1 MENKAFKIGT
11 RCSPL
16 ALAHA
21 FETRSYL
28 IDVHKLSPHNIV
40 IVPLSTKGDR
50 ITNRSLTE
58 IGGKGLFTE
67 EIEKKLISGEI
78 DLAVHSAK
86 DMPTKLLKGLQISA
100 YLPRE
105 NIRDVFIS
113 NTANS
118 LDDLAPNSIVGTSSL
133 RRKALLLRQRP
144 DISVIDFR
152 GKIETRLTKLKN
164 NKADAILLA
173 YAGIKRLQKENV
185 ITEILNLEDFP
196 PSPGQGAI
204 CIETHIDNT
213 KAQELARSLNHKET
227 WDSVRCERA
236 FLAELDGSCK
246 SAIAG
251 FAHCKEQTLYFRGIV
266 LSPDGKIFHEVSRNG
281 NRCDAIHIGRDA
293 GQYIRYISNKT
304 IFNF

>member
-1 MENKAFKIGT
+1 MKNKVFKIGT

-28 IDVHKLSPHNIV
+28 MDMHKLSPDNVV

-50 ITNRSLTE
+50 ITNITLSE

-67 EIEKKLISGEI
+67 EIENKLISGEI

-86 DMPTKLLKGLQISA
+86 DMPTKLFKGLQISA

-105 NIRDVFIS
+105 EINDVFIS
-113 NTANS
+113 NTVNS
-118 LDDLAPNSIVGTSSL
+118 LKDLSPNSIIGTSSL
-133 RRKALLLRQRP
+133 RRKALLLRNRP
-144 DISVIDFR
+144 DIFVIDFR
-152 GKIETRLTKLKN
+152 GKIETRLAKLKN
-164 NKADAILLA
+164 KKADAILLS
-173 YAGIKRLQKENV
+173 YAGIKRLQKEN
-185 ITEILNLEDFP
+185 IIKEILNIEDFP

-204 CIETHIDNT
+204 CIETHIKNH
-213 KAQELARSLNHKET
+213 KAQELVAAINHKET

-236 FLAELDGSCK
+236 FLEELDGSCK

-251 FAHCKEQTLYFRGIV
+251 FAYCKGKDMYFSGIV
-266 LSPDGKIFHEVSRNG
+266 LSPDGKVYHEVSKQG
-281 NRCDAIHIGRDA
+281 NRCDAILIGRDA
-293 GQYIRYISNKT
+293 GKYIRNICNKN